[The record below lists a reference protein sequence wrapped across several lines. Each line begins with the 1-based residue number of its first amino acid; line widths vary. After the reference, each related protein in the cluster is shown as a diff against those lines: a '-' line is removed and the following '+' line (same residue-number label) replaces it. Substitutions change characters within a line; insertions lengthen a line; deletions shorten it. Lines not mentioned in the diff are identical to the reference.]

1 MAVLTDSRASW
12 KDTGR
17 VGTSPILQEES
28 SMGIGLYIIGDE
40 ILSGRRQDG
49 HFGKVRALLAARGLQ
64 LSWVSYLGD
73 EPDRLID
80 AFRRSLSGGDIV
92 FSCGGIGVT
101 PDDHT
106 RQAVAAALGVACVL
120 HPDAETEIRD
130 RFGADTTEERLRLG
144 EFPAGSDVIPNPFN
158 RIPGFSVGDHHFMP
172 GFPEMAWPMME
183 WLLDSRYR
191 ALHHIRAWREASMYV
206 FNAHESR
213 LLDLMQDIERAHGVT
228 VFSLPSFG
236 NAERPRPHI
245 ELGAK
250 GEPASVAAAMA
261 VMRHE
266 VLQRGLE
273 VEDAPDL

>member
-1 MAVLTDSRASW
+1 
-12 KDTGR
+12 
-17 VGTSPILQEES
+17 
-28 SMGIGLYIIGDE
+28 MGIGLYIIGDE

-49 HFGKVRALLAARGLQ
+49 HFAKVRSLLAERGLQ
-64 LSWVSYLGD
+64 LTWVSYLGD
-73 EPDRLID
+73 EPQRLTD

-106 RQAVAAALGVACVL
+106 RQAVAAALGVACGL
-120 HPDAETEIRD
+120 HPGAEAEIRG
-130 RFGADTTEERLRLG
+130 RFGAEATEERLRLG
-144 EFPAGSDVIPNPFN
+144 EFPAGSDIIPNPFN
-158 RIPGFSVGDHHFMP
+158 RIPGFSVADHHFMP

-191 ALHHIRAWREASMYV
+191 ALHHARAWREASMYV

-213 LLDLMQDIERAHGVT
+213 LLDLMRDTEREHGVT

-250 GEPASVAAAMA
+250 GEPASVAAAIA
-261 VMRHE
+261 AMRQE
-266 VLQRGLE
+266 VLRRGLE
-273 VEDAPDL
+273 VQDAPDL